1 VPAATIAAAGQLIA
15 PRNRRRESAMASVES
30 SRDGHLRPD
39 PGAGGDGW
47 QWHLVVRELEQRGHA
62 AISVTL
68 PPGDDRAGW
77 QEYAHAVVEAIG
89 EGRDLVLVAQS
100 LAGFTAPLVCE
111 RLPVN
116 LLVLLNAMI
125 PRPGETGNDW
135 WGEHRERS
143 RHARAPRFARASRRG
158 GRGRQGPLL
167 PRRGATDR
175 RGGFRERGAA
185 AVHDSHGPAVSP
197 PGLAGRPTRV
207 IAGRDDRLFPLEFQR
222 RIARERLALDVDP
235 LPGGHML
242 ALSQPRALAD
252 LLVGYLRGI

>member
-1 VPAATIAAAGQLIA
+1 MATFVLI
-15 PRNRRRESAMASVES
+15 
-30 SRDGHLRPD
+30 

-62 AISVTL
+62 AIPISL
-68 PPGDDRAGW
+68 PAGDDRAGW
-77 QEYAHAVVEAIG
+77 KEYADAVVQAIG
-89 EGRDLVLVAQS
+89 DRRELVLVAQS

-125 PRPGETGNDW
+125 PRPGETGNEW
-135 WGEHRERS
+135 WGNTGSAAAMGEHLVSLGLPAEAAEDPKILYF
-143 RHARAPRFARASRRG
+143 HDVAPPIVEEAFARGEPQQSMTPMG
-158 GRGRQGPLL
+158 QPFPL
-167 PRRGATDR
+167 
-175 RGGFRERGAA
+175 
-185 AVHDSHGPAVSP
+185 PAWPDV
-197 PGLAGRPTRV
+197 PTRV

-222 RIARERLALDVDP
+222 RVARERLALEVDA

-252 LLVGYLRGI
+252 LLVGYRSYEEPGDA